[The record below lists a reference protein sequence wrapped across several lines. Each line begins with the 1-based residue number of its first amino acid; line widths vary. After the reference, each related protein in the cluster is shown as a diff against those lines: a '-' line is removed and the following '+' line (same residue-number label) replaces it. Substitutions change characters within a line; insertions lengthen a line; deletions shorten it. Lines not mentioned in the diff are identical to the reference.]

1 VCVVLFGLGFLLFGI
16 TMIRAGILPAWAAGL
31 LIIGGVIGGPHGLL
45 SPVVAY
51 GAMFAL
57 GIGLVGLAYGLWASV
72 PEAGG
77 EPIPVTH
84 RSSAPNISR

>member
-1 VCVVLFGLGFLLFGI
+1 
-16 TMIRAGILPAWAAGL
+16 
-31 LIIGGVIGGPHGLL
+31 
-45 SPVVAY
+45 
-51 GAMFAL
+51 MFAL